1 MFGTFASIATA
12 IFIEAMPFLVIASLF
27 SALIEVFVATERLLR
42 WLPKSVPGGLIAGIL
57 GGFLI
62 PTCEC
67 GVVPIVRRLML
78 KGVPPF
84 IAVAFMLAAPV
95 VNPIV
100 LASTYLAFRGS
111 VAMVVA
117 RVAVAALVAL
127 VVALYVKRLTEVLAD
142 NVTDAGHD
150 HDHDHSNQPLSEK
163 IRAVL
168 SHTAAE
174 FMYMGRFLVIGCLA
188 AAAFKTLLPEDGMS
202 VFTDNAALSIA
213 GMMLLAI
220 LLCVCSEADAFV
232 AASFQTF
239 TAGARLAFITVGP
252 VVDLK
257 LIGMFFATFRK
268 RVVLALVVIPILL
281 VFVLS
286 WLIEYSGWLSGVL
299 Q

>member
-27 SALIEVFVATERLLR
+27 SALIEVFVSTERLLR

-67 GVVPIVRRLML
+67 GVVPIVRRLIL

-84 IAVAFMLAAPV
+84 IAVAFMLAAPI

-100 LASTYLAFRGS
+100 LVSTYIAFRGS
-111 VAMVVA
+111 ATMVVA
-117 RVAVAALVAL
+117 RIAVAAVVAL
-127 VVALYVKRLTEVLAD
+127 AVALYVRRLAEVVVDDPATARYD
-142 NVTDAGHD
+142 HGHD
-150 HDHDHSNQPLSEK
+150 HASQTVYEK
-163 IRAVL
+163 VRAVF
-168 SHTAAE
+168 SHAAAE

-220 LLCVCSEADAFV
+220 LLCVCSEADAFI
-232 AASFQTF
+232 AASFQTV
-239 TAGARLAFITVGP
+239 TAGARLAFITLGP

-257 LIGMFFATFRK
+257 LIGMFLATFRK
-268 RVVLALVVIPILL
+268 RVVLALVLIPIPL

-286 WLIEYSGWLSGVL
+286 WLLEYSGWLSGVM

>member
-27 SALIEVFVATERLLR
+27 SALIEVFVSTERLLR
-42 WLPKSVPGGLIAGIL
+42 WVPKSVPGGLIAGIL

-67 GVVPIVRRLML
+67 GVVPIVRRLIL

-84 IAVAFMLAAPV
+84 IAVAFMLAAPI

-100 LASTYLAFRGS
+100 LVSTYIAFRGS
-111 VAMVVA
+111 ATMVVA
-117 RVAVAALVAL
+117 RIAVAAVVAL
-127 VVALYVKRLTEVLAD
+127 AVALYVRRLAEVVAD
-142 NVTDAGHD
+142 DPATARYDHGHD
-150 HDHDHSNQPLSEK
+150 HGSQTVYEK
-163 IRAVL
+163 VRAVF
-168 SHTAAE
+168 SHAAAE
-174 FMYMGRFLVIGCLA
+174 FIYMGRFLVIGCLA

-220 LLCVCSEADAFV
+220 LLCVCSEADAFI
-232 AASFQTF
+232 AASFQTV
-239 TAGARLAFITVGP
+239 TAGARLAFITLGP

-257 LIGMFFATFRK
+257 LIGMFLATFRK
-268 RVVLALVVIPILL
+268 RVVLALVLIPIPL

-286 WLIEYSGWLSGVL
+286 WLLEYSGWLSGVMR
-299 Q
+299 

>member
-42 WLPKSVPGGLIAGIL
+42 WLPKSVAGGLIAGIL

-111 VAMVVA
+111 VVMVGA

-127 VVALYVKRLTEVLAD
+127 VVAL
-142 NVTDAGHD
+142 
-150 HDHDHSNQPLSEK
+150 
-163 IRAVL
+163 
-168 SHTAAE
+168 
-174 FMYMGRFLVIGCLA
+174 
-188 AAAFKTLLPEDGMS
+188 
-202 VFTDNAALSIA
+202 
-213 GMMLLAI
+213 
-220 LLCVCSEADAFV
+220 
-232 AASFQTF
+232 
-239 TAGARLAFITVGP
+239 
-252 VVDLK
+252 
-257 LIGMFFATFRK
+257 
-268 RVVLALVVIPILL
+268 
-281 VFVLS
+281 
-286 WLIEYSGWLSGVL
+286 
-299 Q
+299 